1 MRQKFLLIKDSVS
14 LSAERIYNRLFSDF
28 GVVFSCIV
36 NGVQTDF
43 DCVFEPLRYKN
54 KIYLSGIPT
63 ELGYNS
69 MRKYLIMAPPEVP
82 FDELDGVENF
92 LKFEGHKYRVDH
104 SEKVYLKGKPLY
116 YWAIVHREDS
126 I

>member
-1 MRQKFLLIKDSVS
+1 MRQVFLRIKDSAL
-14 LSAERIYNRLFSDF
+14 LSVNHIRNRLFSDF
-28 GVVFSCIV
+28 GVVFSYV
-36 NGVQTDF
+36 VDGVQTDF

-69 MRKYLIMAPPEVP
+69 MRKHLIMAPPEIP
-82 FDELDGVENF
+82 FDELDGVQNY
-92 LKFEGHKYRVDH
+92 LKFENHKYRVDH

-126 I
+126 V

>member
-1 MRQKFLLIKDSVS
+1 M
-14 LSAERIYNRLFSDF
+14 SANRIYNKLFSKF
-28 GVVFSCIV
+28 GVVFSYV
-36 NGVQTDF
+36 VSGVQNDF

-69 MRKYLIMAPPEVP
+69 MRKYLIMAPPEIP
-82 FDELDGVENF
+82 FDDLDGVKNY
-92 LKFEGHKYRVDH
+92 LQFEGHKYRVDH

>member
-1 MRQKFLLIKDSVS
+1 MSANHIYSNLFIK
-14 LSAERIYNRLFSDF
+14 F
-28 GVVFSCIV
+28 GVVFSYV
-36 NGVQTDF
+36 VSGVQTDF

-69 MRKYLIMAPPEVP
+69 MRKYLIMAPPEIP
-82 FDELDGVENF
+82 FDDLDGVKNY
-92 LKFEGHKYRVDH
+92 LQFEGHKYRVDH
-104 SEKVYLKGKPLY
+104 SEKVYLKGKALY